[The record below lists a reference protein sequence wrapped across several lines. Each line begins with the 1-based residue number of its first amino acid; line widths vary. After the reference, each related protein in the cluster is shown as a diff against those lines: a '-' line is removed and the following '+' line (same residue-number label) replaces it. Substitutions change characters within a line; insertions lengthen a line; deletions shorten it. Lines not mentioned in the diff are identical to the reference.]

1 MMFEKSRVDGSFG
14 RKFGCLMGVVR
25 EQEPRIKPETLSV
38 AVQDHKQNPGRG
50 PCAFGFAMSKVPA
63 KRWNTRAD
71 LYECLAR
78 ARSVLD
84 EQFREPL
91 CLSDLSAHAGV
102 SQFHFQRLF
111 KEFFGVSPNERQ
123 RSLRLQAAKEL
134 IEKGMS
140 VTEACF
146 DVGFQSPSSFTR
158 FFKRE
163 FGVSPVSLRTAK
175 VE

>member
-1 MMFEKSRVDGSFG
+1 MDERTPNTLTGAVEG
-14 RKFGCLMGVVR
+14 R
-25 EQEPRIKPETLSV
+25 
-38 AVQDHKQNPGRG
+38 A

-78 ARSVLD
+78 ARAHLD
-84 EQFREPL
+84 QQFREPI
-91 CLSDLSAHAGV
+91 CLPELAAIAGV
-102 SQFHFQRLF
+102 SPFHFQRLF

-123 RSLRLQAAKEL
+123 RTLRLNAAKDL

-163 FGVSPVSLRTAK
+163 FGFSPVSLRAAK
-175 VE
+175 MDWSIRQHRTSSSFLSCSRMSA

>member
-1 MMFEKSRVDGSFG
+1 MEPEARV
-14 RKFGCLMGVVR
+14 
-25 EQEPRIKPETLSV
+25 KPETLSA
-38 AVQDHKQNPGRG
+38 AVQDHKQSGG
-50 PCAFGFAMSKVPA
+50 KTPCAFGFAMSKVPA

-78 ARSVLD
+78 ARTRLD

-91 CLSDLSAHAGV
+91 CLSELAAHAGV

-134 IEKGMS
+134 IENGMS

-146 DVGFQSPSSFTR
+146 EVGFQSPSSFTR

-163 FGVSPVSLRTAK
+163 FGVSPSALSPKTA
-175 VE
+175 